1 MAAPSG
7 TIWGSTVGGYGRIGI
22 YKSLSNTNTAS
33 TLTVQVWF
41 WSKYTVDD
49 DNNTLYYTL
58 SSSSGGSATDSK
70 GSKNINTTV
79 ASGSGWSTTNQVKL
93 YEYTHAAITRGTSA
107 QTKYLYAKLT
117 NVDRVGGTM
126 TVSTSVSIPALTK
139 YTVSYNANGGSGAPS
154 SQTKYYGKTLTLSS
168 TKPTRTGYTF
178 KGWATSASGSVTYAA
193 GASYTANA
201 SVTLYAVWQANT
213 YTIKYNANGGT
224 GAPSNQTKTHGVT
237 LTLSS
242 TKPTRASVNSGDG
255 IVITYTFK
263 GWATS
268 ANSSTV
274 AYAAGAK
281 YTSNASVTLYAVWST
296 ATTVTEYDVTYNTNG
311 GSNVS
316 PQVKKK
322 GTALT
327 LRSTIPTKT
336 GYTFK
341 GWGLSE
347 DDTTVDY
354 AAGASYTKD
363 ADIVLY
369 AIWTPWTHT
378 VQFNA
383 NGGTG
388 TVPSSFTKTTDV
400 DAMIPDSNLSKTNCV
415 FKCWS
420 TKASG
425 SGGTN
430 YYVGDA
436 YEATKNG
443 GTVTLYAI
451 WKERKV
457 LIYKANKNCEAVEF
471 IESDEILGF
480 ENTGMVYAPEFIEGN
495 TLVLGETEFC
505 FGELVER

>member
-7 TIWGSTVGGYGRIGI
+7 IVWGSIVGGYGRIGI
-22 YKSLSNTNTAS
+22 YVKLTNTNTQ
-33 TLTVQVWF
+33 TTRHTEIWF
-41 WSKYTVDD
+41 WSKYSVDD
-49 DNNTLYYTL
+49 SANTFYYNDN
-58 SSSSGGSATDSK
+58 ATTATTSK
-70 GSKNINTTV
+70 GAVNINTTV
-79 ASGSGWSTTNQVKL
+79 ASGSGWSTSNQVKL
-93 YEYTHAAITRGTSA
+93 KEYDYTFTRGTSSSKRYVA
-107 QTKYLYAKLT
+107 AKLT

-126 TVSTSVSIPALTK
+126 SVSTSYTIPALAS
-139 YTVSYNANGGSGAPS
+139 YTVKYSANGGSGAPS

-168 TKPTRTGYTF
+168 TKPSRTGHTF
-178 KGWATSASGSVTYAA
+178 KGWATSASGSVAYAS

-201 SVTLYAVWQANT
+201 SITLYAVWQANT
-213 YTIKYNANGGT
+213 YTVKYNANGGT
-224 GAPSNQTKTHGVT
+224 GAPSSQTKTYGVA

-242 TKPTRASVNSGDG
+242 TKPTRASVDSGDG
-255 IVITYTFK
+255 VLTTYTFK

-281 YTSNASVTLYAVWST
+281 YTANASVTLYAVWST
-296 ATTVTEYDVTYNTNG
+296 KTTVTEYDVVYNTNG

-316 PQVKKK
+316 PQVKTK
-322 GTALT
+322 GVALT
-327 LRSTIPTKT
+327 LRSTIPTKN

-347 DDTTVDY
+347 DATTVAY
-354 AAGASYTKD
+354 AAGASYTTD
-363 ADIVLY
+363 ADIILY
-369 AIWTPWTHT
+369 AIWTPWTHI
-378 VQFNA
+378 VQFNV

-400 DAMIPDSNLSKTNCV
+400 DVTIPEGNISKANCV

-430 YYVGDA
+430 YYIGDA

-457 LIYKANKNCEAVEF
+457 LIYKADKSCEAVEF

-480 ENTGMVYAPEFIEGN
+480 ENTGMIYAPEFIEDGS
-495 TLVLGETEFC
+495 LILGETSFH

>member
-7 TIWGSTVGGYGRIGI
+7 IVWGSTVGGYGRIGI
-22 YKSLSNTNTAS
+22 YVKLTNTNTE
-33 TLTVQVWF
+33 TTRHTEIWF
-41 WSKYTVDD
+41 WSKYSVDD
-49 DNNTLYYTL
+49 SANTLYYDDNAT
-58 SSSSGGSATDSK
+58 SATTSR
-70 GSKNINTTV
+70 GAVNINTTV
-79 ASGSGWSTTNQVKL
+79 ASGSGWSTSNQVKL
-93 YEYTHAAITRGTSA
+93 KEYDYTFTRGTSSSKRYVA
-107 QTKYLYAKLT
+107 AKLT
-117 NVDRVGGTM
+117 NIDRVGGTM
-126 TVSTSVSIPALTK
+126 TCSTSYTIPALTK
-139 YTVSYNANGGSGAPS
+139 YTVSYNTNGGSGAPS
-154 SQTKYYGKTLTLSS
+154 SQSKYYGKILTLSN
-168 TKPTRTGYTF
+168 TKPSRTGYTF
-178 KGWATSASGSVTYAA
+178 KGWATSASGSVVYAS

-224 GAPSNQTKTHGVT
+224 GAPSNQTKTHGAT

-242 TKPTRASVNSGDG
+242 TKPTRASVDSGDG
-255 IVITYTFK
+255 ILTTYTFK

-281 YTSNASVTLYAVWST
+281 YTANASVTLYAVWST
-296 ATTVTEYDVTYNTNG
+296 KTTITEYDVTYNTNG

-316 PQVKKK
+316 SQVKTK
-322 GTALT
+322 GVALT

-378 VQFNA
+378 VQFNV

-388 TVPSSFTKTTDV
+388 TVPFGFTKTTDIDV
-400 DAMIPDSNLSKTNCV
+400 MIPDCNLTKANCV

-471 IESDEILGF
+471 IESDDIFGF
-480 ENTGMVYAPEFIEGN
+480 ENTGMVYSPEFIEDNSLIFDSTG
-495 TLVLGETEFC
+495 FH
-505 FGELVER
+505 FGELVEK

>member
-7 TIWGSTVGGYGRIGI
+7 TVWGSTVGGYGRIGI
-22 YKSLSNTNTAS
+22 YKSLSNTNTTS

-41 WSKYTVDD
+41 WSKYSVDD

-93 YEYTHAAITRGTSA
+93 YEYTHASINRGTSA
-107 QTKYLYAKLT
+107 QTRYLYAKLT

-154 SQTKYYGKTLTLSS
+154 SQSKYYGKTLTLSS
-168 TKPTRTGYTF
+168 TKPSRTGYAF
-178 KGWATSASGSVTYAA
+178 KGWATSASGNVAYAS

-213 YTIKYNANGGT
+213 YTVKYNANGGT
-224 GAPSNQTKTHGVT
+224 GAPSNQTKTHGIT

-242 TKPTRASVNSGDG
+242 TKPTRASETDDG
-255 IVITYTFK
+255 VTTTYTFK

-268 ANSSTV
+268 ASSSTV

-281 YTSNASVTLYAVWST
+281 YTANASVTLYAVWT
-296 ATTVTEYDVTYNTNG
+296 TKTTVTEYDVTYNTNG
-311 GSNVS
+311 GTEVES
-316 PQVKKK
+316 QVKTK
-322 GTALT
+322 GTALA
-327 LRSTIPTKT
+327 LRSTIPTKN
-336 GYTFK
+336 GYTFA

-354 AAGASYTKD
+354 AAGASYKTD

-378 VQFNA
+378 VQFNL

-400 DAMIPDSNLSKTNCV
+400 DVMIEAGTISKENCV

-436 YEATKNG
+436 YTYTKNG

-451 WKERKV
+451 WKERKIE
-457 LIYKANKNCEAVEF
+457 IYTSTNDCKAVEF
-471 IESDEILGF
+471 VETDEILGF
-480 ENTGMVYAPEFIEGN
+480 DNNGVVYAPEFIEDGS
-495 TLVLGETEFC
+495 LILGKTEFH
-505 FGELVER
+505 FNEIIER

>member
-7 TIWGSTVGGYGRIGI
+7 IVWGSIVGGYGRIGI
-22 YKSLSNTNTAS
+22 YVKLTNTNTQ
-33 TLTVQVWF
+33 TTRHTEIWF
-41 WSKYTVDD
+41 WSKYSVDD
-49 DNNTLYYTL
+49 SANTLYYNDNA
-58 SSSSGGSATDSK
+58 SSATTSV
-70 GSKNINTTV
+70 GSVNINTTV
-79 ASGSGWSTTNQVKL
+79 ASGSGWSTSNQVKL
-93 YEYTHAAITRGTSA
+93 KEYDTTFTRGTSSSKRYVA
-107 QTKYLYAKLT
+107 AKLV
-117 NVDRVGGTM
+117 NIDRVGGTM
-126 TVSTSVSIPALTK
+126 TVSTSYTIPALTK
-139 YTVSYNANGGSGAPS
+139 YTISYNANGGSGAPS
-154 SQTKYYGKTLTLSS
+154 AQSKYYGKTLTLSS

-178 KGWATSASGSVTYAA
+178 KGWATSSSGSVSYAS

-201 SVTLYAVWQANT
+201 SATLYAVWQANI
-213 YTIKYNANGGT
+213 YTVKYNANGGT
-224 GAPSNQTKTHGVT
+224 GAPPNQTKTYGVT

-242 TKPTRASVNSGDG
+242 TKPTRASVNDDG
-255 IVITYTFK
+255 VTTTYTFK

-268 ANSSTV
+268 STATSV
-274 AYAAGAK
+274 SYASGAK
-281 YTSNASVTLYAVWST
+281 YTANASVTLYAVWST
-296 ATTVTEYDVTYNTNG
+296 TTTVTQYDVTYNTNG

-327 LRSTIPTKT
+327 LRSTIPTKN

-347 DDTTVDY
+347 DTTTVSY

-369 AIWTPWTHT
+369 AVWTPWTHT
-378 VQFNA
+378 VQFNL

-388 TVPSSFTKTTDV
+388 TAPSSFTKTTDIDV
-400 DAMIPDSNLSKTNCV
+400 MITEGTISKPSCV

-420 TKASG
+420 TNING

-436 YEATKNG
+436 YMATQNG

-451 WKERKV
+451 WKEKKI
-457 LIYKANKNCEAVEF
+457 LIYKSNKNCEAVEF
-471 IESDEILGF
+471 VETSETVGF
-480 ENTGMVYAPEFIEGN
+480 EDTGTVYALEFIEDGN
-495 TLVLGETEFC
+495 LTLGSAGFH
-505 FGELVER
+505 FGEIIER

>member
-7 TIWGSTVGGYGRIGI
+7 IVWGSIVGSYGRIGI
-22 YKSLSNTNTAS
+22 YVKLTNTNTQ
-33 TLTVQVWF
+33 TTRHTEVWF

-49 DNNTLYYTL
+49 SNNTFYYDDNAT
-58 SSSSGGSATDSK
+58 SATTSK
-70 GSKNINTTV
+70 GSVNINTTV

-93 YEYTHAAITRGTSA
+93 KEYDYTFTRGTSSSKRYVA
-107 QTKYLYAKLT
+107 AKLA
-117 NVDRVGGTM
+117 NIDRVGGTM
-126 TVSTSVSIPALTK
+126 TCSTSYTIPALTK

-154 SQTKYYGKTLTLSS
+154 SQSKYYGKTLTLSG

-178 KGWATSASGSVTYAA
+178 KGWATSSSGSVAYAS

-201 SVTLYAVWQANT
+201 SATLYAVWQANT
-213 YTIKYNANGGT
+213 YTVKYNANGGT
-224 GAPSNQTKTHGVT
+224 GAPSNQTKTHGAT

-242 TKPTRASVNSGDG
+242 TKPTRASVNNDG
-255 IVITYTFK
+255 VTTTYTFK

-274 AYAAGAK
+274 SYAAGAK
-281 YTSNASVTLYAVWST
+281 YTANASVTLYAVWST
-296 ATTVTEYDVTYNTNG
+296 ASTVTEYDVTYNTNG

-327 LRSTIPTKT
+327 LRSTVPTKN

-378 VQFNA
+378 VQFNK

-388 TVPSSFTKTTDV
+388 TVPSSFTKTTDIDV
-400 DAMIPDSNLSKTNCV
+400 MIPDSNLSKANCV

-420 TKASG
+420 TNASG
-425 SGGTN
+425 SNGTN

-457 LIYKANKNCEAVEF
+457 LIYKTDKKCEAVEF
-471 IESDEILGF
+471 IESDEMLGF
-480 ENTGMVYAPEFIEGN
+480 ENTGMIYAPEFIEDGSI
-495 TLVLGETEFC
+495 VLSETEFH

>member
-7 TIWGSTVGGYGRIGI
+7 IVWGSVVGGYGRIGI
-22 YKSLSNTNTAS
+22 YVKLTNTNTE
-33 TLTVQVWF
+33 TTRHTEIWF

-49 DNNTLYYTL
+49 SNNTFYYDDNAT
-58 SSSSGGSATDSK
+58 SATTSK
-70 GSKNINTTV
+70 GSVNINTTV

-93 YEYTHAAITRGTSA
+93 KEYDYTFTRGTSSSKRYVA
-107 QTKYLYAKLT
+107 AKLT

-126 TVSTSVSIPALTK
+126 TCSTSYTIPALTK

-154 SQTKYYGKTLTLSS
+154 SQSKYYGKTLTLSS
-168 TKPTRTGYTF
+168 TKPSRTGYTF
-178 KGWATSASGSVTYAA
+178 KGWATSASGSVSYAS

-201 SVTLYAVWQANT
+201 SITLYAVWQANT
-213 YTIKYNANGGT
+213 YTVKYNANGGT
-224 GAPSNQTKTHGVT
+224 GAPSSQTKTHGVT

-242 TKPTRASVNSGDG
+242 TKPTRASDVDDG
-255 IVITYTFK
+255 VTTTYTFK

-268 ANSSTV
+268 ASSSTV

-281 YTSNASVTLYAVWST
+281 YTANASVTLYAVWST
-296 ATTVTEYDVTYNTNG
+296 KTTITEYDVTYNTNG
-311 GSNVS
+311 GTEVN
-316 PQVKKK
+316 PQVKTK
-322 GTALT
+322 GVSLT
-327 LRSTIPTKT
+327 LRGTIPTKN
-336 GYTFK
+336 GYTFA

-354 AAGASYTKD
+354 AAGASYTND

-378 VQFNA
+378 VQFNL

-388 TVPSSFTKTTDV
+388 TVPSSFTKTTDIDV
-400 DAMIPDSNLSKTNCV
+400 MIEAGTISKENCV

-425 SGGTN
+425 SGGKN

-451 WKERKV
+451 WKERKI
-457 LIYKANKNCEAVEF
+457 LIYKSTKNCESVEF
-471 IESDEILGF
+471 IETDEILGF
-480 ENTGMVYAPEFIEGN
+480 DNNGTVYAPKFIEDSN
-495 TLVLGETEFC
+495 LILGETEFH
-505 FGELVER
+505 FGEIIER

>member
-7 TIWGSTVGGYGRIGI
+7 TVWGSIVGGYGRIGI
-22 YKSLSNTNTAS
+22 YVKLTNTNTQ
-33 TLTVQVWF
+33 TTRHTEVWF

-49 DNNTLYYTL
+49 SGNTFYYDDN
-58 SSSSGGSATDSK
+58 ATNATTSK
-70 GSKNINTTV
+70 GSVNIKTTV

-93 YEYTHAAITRGTSA
+93 GEYDYTFNRGTSSSKRYVA
-107 QTKYLYAKLT
+107 AKLT
-117 NVDRVGGTM
+117 NVDRVGGAM
-126 TVSTSVSIPALTK
+126 SVSTSYTIPALPT
-139 YTVSYNANGGSGAPS
+139 YTVKYNANGGSGAPS
-154 SQTKYYGKTLTLSS
+154 NQTKIYGKSLTLSG

-178 KGWATSASGSVTYAA
+178 KGWATSSSGSVAYVS
-193 GASYTANA
+193 GANYTSNA
-201 SVTLYAVWQANT
+201 SITLYAVWQANT
-213 YTIKYNANGGT
+213 YTVKYNANGGS
-224 GAPSNQTKTHGVT
+224 GAPSNQTKTYGVT

-242 TKPTRASVNSGDG
+242 TKPTRTSENDDG
-255 IVITYTFK
+255 VLTSYTFK

-268 ANSSTV
+268 STATTV
-274 AYAAGAK
+274 SYTAGAK
-281 YTSNASVTLYAVWST
+281 YTANASITLYAVWSKK
-296 ATTVTEYDVTYNTNG
+296 TTVTEYDVTYNTNG
-311 GSNVS
+311 GSDVS

-322 GTALT
+322 GTTLT
-327 LRSTIPTKT
+327 LRSTVPTKN

-347 DDTTVDY
+347 DSTTVSY

-378 VQFNA
+378 VKFNL

-400 DAMIPDSNLSKTNCV
+400 DVMITEGSISKKSCV

-430 YYVGDA
+430 YYDGDA
-436 YEATKNG
+436 YTATKNG
-443 GTVTLYAI
+443 GIVTLYAI
-451 WKERKV
+451 WKEKKI
-457 LIYKANKNCEAVEF
+457 LIYKSNKNCEAVEF
-471 IESDEILGF
+471 IENDEIIGF
-480 ENTGMVYAPEFIEGN
+480 INSGTVCALEFIEDDNLNFGN
-495 TLVLGETEFC
+495 SSFH
-505 FGELVER
+505 FSELIER

>member
-7 TIWGSTVGGYGRIGI
+7 TVWGSVVGGYGRIGI
-22 YKSLSNTNTAS
+22 YKSLSNTNTTS

-41 WSKYTVDD
+41 WSKYSVDD

-58 SSSSGGSATDSK
+58 SSSSGSAVDSK
-70 GSKNINTTV
+70 GSKSINTTV
-79 ASGSGWSTTNQVKL
+79 ASGSGWSTSNQIKL
-93 YEYTHAAITRGTSA
+93 YEYTHSAITRGTSA

-126 TVSTSVSIPALTK
+126 YVNTTVSIPALTK

-154 SQTKYYGKTLTLSS
+154 SQSKYYGKTLTLSS
-168 TKPTRTGYTF
+168 TKPSRTGYTF
-178 KGWATSASGSVTYAA
+178 KGWATSSSGSVAYAS

-213 YTIKYNANGGT
+213 YTVKYNANGGT

-242 TKPTRASVNSGDG
+242 TKPTKSSTTSDG
-255 IVITYTFK
+255 VTTTYTFK

-268 ANSSTV
+268 ANSSTI
-274 AYAAGAK
+274 AYTAGAK
-281 YTSNASVTLYAVWST
+281 YTANASVTLYAVWST
-296 ATTVTEYDVTYNTNG
+296 TTTVTEYDVVYNTNG

-316 PQVKKK
+316 SQVKTK
-322 GTALT
+322 GVALT

-347 DDTTVDY
+347 DATTVSY

-378 VQFNA
+378 VQFNV

-388 TVPSSFTKTTDV
+388 TVPTSFTKTTDV
-400 DAMIPDSNLSKTNCV
+400 DVMIPEGNISKTNCV

-420 TKASG
+420 TSSSG

-430 YYVGDA
+430 YYIGDA

-457 LIYKANKNCEAVEF
+457 LIYKATKKCESVEF
-471 IESDEILGF
+471 VESDEILGF
-480 ENTGMVYAPEFIEGN
+480 ENTGIVYAPEFIEDDN
-495 TLVLGETEFC
+495 LILGVTSFH

>member
-7 TIWGSTVGGYGRIGI
+7 TVWGSIVGGYGRIGI
-22 YKSLSNTNTAS
+22 YRSVSS
-33 TLTVQVWF
+33 TSTECDMNVQVWF
-41 WSKYTVDD
+41 WSKYSVSDTA
-49 DNNTLYYTL
+49 NTLYYTVD
-58 SSSSGGSATDSK
+58 SSSSSAKDSK
-70 GSKNINTTV
+70 GAVSISTSV
-79 ASGSGWSTTNQVKL
+79 ASGSGWSTSNQVKL
-93 YEYTHAAITRGTSA
+93 FEHTHSPITRATSA
-107 QTKYLYAKLT
+107 KTKYIYAKLT
-117 NVDRVGGTM
+117 DVDRVGGTM
-126 TVSTSVSIPALTK
+126 YVSTTATIPALTK

-154 SQTKYYGKTLTLSS
+154 SQSKYYGKTLTLSS
-168 TKPTRTGYTF
+168 TKPTRSGYTF
-178 KGWATSASGSVTYAA
+178 KGWATSSSGSVAYAS
-193 GASYTANA
+193 GASYTTNA
-201 SVTLYAVWQANT
+201 SATLYAVWQANT
-213 YTIKYNANGGT
+213 YTVKYNASGGT

-242 TKPTRASVNSGDG
+242 TKPTRASVNNDG
-255 IVITYTFK
+255 VVTTYTFK

-274 AYAAGAK
+274 AYVAGAK

-296 ATTVTEYDVTYNTNG
+296 ATSITEYDVTYNTNG
-311 GSNVS
+311 GSDVS
-316 PQVKKK
+316 SQVKKK

-336 GYTFK
+336 GFTFK

-363 ADIVLY
+363 ADIILY

-378 VQFNA
+378 VQFNK

-388 TVPSSFTKTTDV
+388 TVPSSFTKTTDIDV
-400 DAMIPDSNLSKTNCV
+400 TIPDSNLSKTNCV

-420 TKASG
+420 TNVSG
-425 SGGTN
+425 SNGTN

-436 YEATKNG
+436 YEFTRNG

-457 LIYKANKNCEAVEF
+457 LIYKTDKKCEAVEF
-471 IESDEILGF
+471 IESDEIFGF
-480 ENTGMVYAPEFIEGN
+480 ENTGMIYAPEFIEDGSV
-495 TLVLGETEFC
+495 VLSETEFH

>member
-7 TIWGSTVGGYGRIGI
+7 IVWGSVVGGYGRIGI
-22 YKSLSNTNTAS
+22 YKSISNTNTES
-33 TLTVQVWF
+33 TMTVQVWF
-41 WSKYTVDD
+41 WSKYSVDD
-49 DNNTLYYTL
+49 SNNTFYYTM
-58 SSSSGGSATDSK
+58 SSSSSSAKDSK
-70 GSKNINTTV
+70 GAVSVKTSV
-79 ASGSGWSTTNQVKL
+79 ASGEGWSTSNQVKL
-93 YEYTHAAITRGTSA
+93 FEYTHATITRGTSA
-107 QTKYLYAKLT
+107 QTRYIYAKLADI
-117 NVDRVGGTM
+117 DRVGGTM
-126 TVSTSVSIPALTK
+126 YASTTVSIPALTK

-154 SQTKYYGKTLTLSS
+154 SQSKYYGKTLTLSS

-178 KGWATSASGSVTYAA
+178 KGWATSSSGSVAYAS

-201 SVTLYAVWQANT
+201 SVTLYAVWQAKT
-213 YTIKYNANGGT
+213 YTVKYNANGGT

-242 TKPTRASVNSGDG
+242 TKPTRASVNNDG
-255 IVITYTFK
+255 VVTTYTFK
-263 GWATS
+263 GWAT
-268 ANSSTV
+268 NSGSTTV
-274 AYAAGAK
+274 SYVAGAK
-281 YTSNASVTLYAVWST
+281 YTANASIILYAVWST
-296 ATTVTEYDVTYNTNG
+296 ETTVTQYDVTYNTNG
-311 GSNVS
+311 GSDVS

-327 LRSTIPTKT
+327 LRSTIPTKN

-347 DDTTVDY
+347 DDTSVDY

-378 VQFNA
+378 VQFNL

-400 DAMIPDSNLSKTNCV
+400 DVMIQEGTISKENCV
-415 FKCWS
+415 FKCWYTNS
-420 TKASG
+420 NGSSG
-425 SGGTN
+425 TS

-436 YEATKNG
+436 YAATKNG

-451 WKERKV
+451 WRDKTV
-457 LIYKANKNCEAVEF
+457 LIYPKDKICRANEF
-471 IESDEILGF
+471 FEGSELIGFRDDGTIHATEI
-480 ENTGMVYAPEFIEGN
+480 IEGN
-495 TLVLGETEFC
+495 VLS
-505 FGELVER
+505 FGNSSFIFSEIIEK